1 MGVFID
7 DLGNTAAWLG
17 TAIALMVAGFIV
29 VDLLTPG
36 NLRAQVSEN
45 LNAGLLVGG
54 KMVSVGII
62 IFSAIWTAPDSLSD
76 GLVEAIL
83 YSVLGL
89 IISAVMF
96 LFVDL
101 VLPVRL
107 RQLVEEAEFDPATC
121 VAVGTEIGLALVIAA
136 AIS

>member
-1 MGVFID
+1 MDVFID
-7 DLGNTAAWLG
+7 DLGNTAAWIG

-54 KMVSVGII
+54 KMVAVGII
-62 IFSAIWTAPDSLSD
+62 IFSAIWTAPDGLSD
-76 GLVEAIL
+76 GLIEAIL
-83 YSVLGL
+83 YSAFGL

-107 RQLVEEAEFDPATC
+107 RQLVEEEDFDPATC

>member
-1 MGVFID
+1 MDLFID

-83 YSVLGL
+83 YSILGL
-89 IISAVMF
+89 LISAVMF

-107 RQLVEEAEFDPATC
+107 RQLVEETEFDPATC